1 MSDPVFY
8 IHDDD
13 DDDDDAD
20 NDDNANATAN
30 DNESVNSLENA
41 APNATVRASS
51 AAKQQQQQQQR
62 QRQRVES
69 SATLDDVVQHLAREL
84 QRLQARCAALEAQV
98 QAIRPGETENRLNWL
113 EHMVRALASVSSRT
127 NPVYWNLAKRDAL
140 PDDFEHHATNAA
152 RPRSQ
157 YEHAP
162 RRDHVFN
169 RQPLPPPPPP
179 LAMDAAERDDAN
191 DDTVDA
197 PARNRATSGY
207 DNAALL
213 ARVDA
218 FLSASNSLLSRVGA
232 RVSERGDDNANEQA
246 AASTAVSAASATAS
260 AAAAAAAGA
269 AANATAAEA
278 APAPKATAA
287 ARRASAQSRTSI
299 DDASQMTM
307 ELSKLLSKKRRAN

>member
-13 DDDDDAD
+13 DDGDYDDDND
-20 NDDNANATAN
+20 NANANATAN
-30 DNESVNSLENA
+30 DNDSVNSLENA
-41 APNATVRASS
+41 APNATVRA
-51 AAKQQQQQQQR
+51 AAKQQQQHQQQL
-62 QRQRVES
+62 
-69 SATLDDVVQHLAREL
+69 TREL
-84 QRLQARCAALEAQV
+84 QRLQTRCAALEAQV
-98 QAIRPGETENRLNWL
+98 AAIRPGETENRLNWL

-197 PARNRATSGY
+197 PARNRTTPGY

-246 AASTAVSAASATAS
+246 AASTTVSAASATAS
-260 AAAAAAAGA
+260 AAAAATGA
-269 AANATAAEA
+269 AANTTAAEV
-278 APAPKATAA
+278 APAAKATAA

-307 ELSKLLSKKRRAN
+307 ELSKLLSKKRRK